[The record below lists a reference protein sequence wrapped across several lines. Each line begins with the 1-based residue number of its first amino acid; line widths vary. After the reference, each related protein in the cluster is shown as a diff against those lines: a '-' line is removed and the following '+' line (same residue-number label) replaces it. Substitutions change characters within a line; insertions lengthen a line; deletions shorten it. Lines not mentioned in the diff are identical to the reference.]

1 MPAHQSREM
10 QMCTALYSHSH
21 EAEDMMID
29 ITLWT
34 DQYMKALKDTF
45 GDRIWFAGIQ
55 GSYGRG
61 EATEDSDID
70 MVVIL
75 DDLMPRDIDAYD
87 AMLDT
92 LDHRE
97 QACGFLSG
105 MAEIMRW
112 EPSDL
117 FQFCHDT
124 KPILGSLDAVLKRVD
139 AEAVARAIRTG
150 ACNVYHGCVH
160 NRLYEKNEAL
170 LHGLCKSASF
180 VVRARVWQ
188 QTGHYVGPLVELEDR
203 VDEMDRPIV
212 AACMVLK
219 NGETPPF
226 AALSETLFRW
236 AGEIIRAGEAK

>member
-212 AACMVLK
+212 TACMALK
-219 NGETPPF
+219 NGEALPF
-226 AALSETLFRW
+226 VALSETLFRW
-236 AGEIIRAGEAK
+236 AGEVVRTGETE

>member
-1 MPAHQSREM
+1 
-10 QMCTALYSHSH
+10 
-21 EAEDMMID
+21 MID

-34 DQYMKALKDTF
+34 DQYMKALKAMF
-45 GDRIWFAGIQ
+45 GDRIWFTGLQ

-75 DDLMPRDIDAYD
+75 DELTPQDIIAYD
-87 AMLDT
+87 AMLNT

-97 QACGFLSG
+97 LGCGFLSG
-105 MAEIMRW
+105 RAEIMRW

-139 AEAVARAIRTG
+139 ADAVARAIRIG
-150 ACNVYHGCVH
+150 ACNIYHGCVH
-160 NRLYEKNEAL
+160 NMLYEKDMAI

-180 VVRARVWQ
+180 VIRAHVWQ
-188 QTGHYVGPLVELEDR
+188 QTGHYIGSLTELAGCADETDR
-203 VDEMDRPIV
+203 LIV
-212 AACMVLK
+212 SACMALK
-219 NGETPPF
+219 NDEVLTF
-226 AALSETLFRW
+226 SALSETLFRW
-236 AGEIIRAGEAK
+236 AGEIIRVGKTE

>member
-1 MPAHQSREM
+1 
-10 QMCTALYSHSH
+10 
-21 EAEDMMID
+21 MID

-34 DQYMKALKDTF
+34 DQYMKALKDAF
-45 GDRIWFAGIQ
+45 GDRIRFAGIQ

-75 DDLMPRDIDAYD
+75 DELTPRDIVAYD
-87 AMLDT
+87 AMLNT

-97 QACGFLSG
+97 LACGFLSG
-105 MAEIMRW
+105 RAEIMGW

-124 KPILGSLDAVLKRVD
+124 IPIIGSLGPVLELVD
-139 AEAVARAIRTG
+139 SDAVARAVRIG
-150 ACNVYHGCVH
+150 ACNLYHGCVH
-160 NRLYEKNEAL
+160 NMLYEKDMAI

-180 VVRARVWQ
+180 VVRARVWRQ
-188 QTGHYVGPLVELEDR
+188 NGLYIGPLTEL
-203 VDEMDRPIV
+203 VGCADETDRPIV
-212 AACMVLK
+212 SACMALK
-219 NGETPPF
+219 NGETLPF

-236 AGEIIRAGEAK
+236 AGEIIRAGETG